1 MGNHTIAERMFR
13 FDALVMTYAPLRV
26 ACTADHDGWVWF
38 TFDQPSTQFG
48 SFAIPDVTAVGADLD
63 RKLLISAMTSK
74 HGRLQRKPQG
84 RVRIRQV

>member
-1 MGNHTIAERMFR
+1 MAPRAGWDSQPCVVYLMGNHTIAERMFR

-48 SFAIPDVTAVGADLD
+48 SFAIPDVAAVGADLD
-63 RKLLISAMTSK
+63 RKLI
-74 HGRLQRKPQG
+74 RR
-84 RVRIRQV
+84 RIIQL